1 MSARLT
7 FSLTFTVLRYAL
19 EQYTNFDNDG
29 DIPESV
35 IEAFVEKIEVSKDC
49 FKWHLRG
56 DFGGDAPIP
65 MNVEGNRKKGAT
77 ISPQYIIPPANFGD
91 SGCHQGLRFN
101 PVTNPLGAIRG
112 DFSLVY
118 GE

>member
-1 MSARLT
+1 MITIIKDKNPNHIFA
-7 FSLTFTVLRYAL
+7 AL
-19 EQYTNFDNDG
+19 KLCEQLYHDG

-49 FKWHLRG
+49 FRWHLRG
-56 DFGGDAPIP
+56 DFGGDSPID

-91 SGCHQGLRFN
+91 SGCYKGYEIIHNRTNKNPHRF
-101 PVTNPLGAIRG
+101 P
-112 DFSLVY
+112 
-118 GE
+118 